1 MKTRILL
8 GVLLLSGVIFSQNLI
23 DNKWQFSTGDSI
35 RWKETL
41 YNSNHWKTI
50 QSGLR
55 WEEQGF
61 ADYNGFAWYRK
72 SILIPESLKKE
83 ALKNGGFNLQL
94 GMIDD
99 AAQVY
104 LNGKLVT
111 ETGKLP
117 PAYIGAYD
125 KITNCDIPVQDIAF
139 GKLNTIAIRVYD
151 DAGNGGLMTD
161 NTWLLVKGLK
171 TSLKII
177 PIFPSENQIFTDEN
191 NVDFSIKLDNS
202 SVISFKGIVE
212 FRLVNDFKEEIQKWT
227 MPLKV
232 GPSKVQNL
240 IVKKMKYKPGF
251 YTLHLSLNS
260 SLNNISQKITFG
272 VCPEKIVSP
281 TDRQPDFENFW
292 MRAKRELAAVD
303 PQFKMIRQD
312 SLCNDKR
319 EVFLVE
325 MRSLDNLLIRGWYA
339 RPKSKGKFPAS
350 LFLQGYSS
358 NQKILSAKAG
368 TEMPEFLLNVRGHGN
383 SRDELNP
390 GFPGYLQHN
399 VQDKER
405 YIYRGA
411 YMDCIRAVD
420 FLCSRPEVDTRYLVV
435 QGGSQGGALSIA
447 TAALD
452 NERVKLC
459 IPSVP
464 FLSDFPDYF
473 KVASW
478 PGDEFSNYL
487 KKDTNFS
494 REQLYENLSYFD
506 IKNLAPMVK
515 CPVFMAV
522 GLVDTTCPPHINFAA
537 YNQLNVPKSYHVY
550 PNSGHGLPSEYSKL
564 KNEWLNTQLQIL
576 KNSTK

>member
-35 RWKETL
+35 QWKESS

-55 WEEQGF
+55 WEAQGF
-61 ADYNGFAWYRK
+61 PDYDGFAWYRK

-83 ALKNGGFNLQL
+83 ALKNRGFNLQL

-104 LNGKLVT
+104 INGKLIT

-117 PAYIGAYD
+117 PAYVSAYD

-139 GKLNTIAIRVYD
+139 GKLNIIAIRVYD
-151 DAGNGGLMTD
+151 DTGNGGLMSD
-161 NTWLLVKGLK
+161 DTWLLVKGLK

-177 PIFPSENQIFTDEN
+177 PVFPVENRIFTDEKK
-191 NVDFSIKLDNS
+191 VDFGINIDNQSATPIKGSI
-202 SVISFKGIVE
+202 E
-212 FRLVNDFKEEIQKWT
+212 FRLVNDFNEEIASWQE
-227 MPLKV
+227 PLNLRASKLKTLKIKKV
-232 GPSKVQNL
+232 SYN
-240 IVKKMKYKPGF
+240 PGF
-251 YTLHLSLNS
+251 YTLLINLKSPIHNA
-260 SLNNISQKITFG
+260 SQKVAFG

-292 MRAKRELAAVD
+292 IRAKRELAAVD

-312 SLCNDKR
+312 SMCNDKR

-325 MRSLDNLLIRGWYA
+325 MRSLDNLLVRGWYA
-339 RPKSKGKFPAS
+339 RPTSKGKFPAS

-358 NQKILSAKAG
+358 NQKILSATAG
-368 TEMPEFLLNVRGHGN
+368 TEMHEFLLNVRGHGN

-390 GFPGYLQHN
+390 GFPGYVQHK

-420 FLCSRPEVDTRYLVV
+420 FWCSRPEVDTRFVVV

-478 PGDEFSNYL
+478 PGDEFSIYL
-487 KKDTNFS
+487 KRNPNFT
-494 REQLYENLSYFD
+494 REQLYVNLSYFD

-515 CPVFMAV
+515 CPVLMAV

-537 YNQLNVPKSYHVY
+537 YNQLNIPKSYHVY

-576 KNSTK
+576 KNATK